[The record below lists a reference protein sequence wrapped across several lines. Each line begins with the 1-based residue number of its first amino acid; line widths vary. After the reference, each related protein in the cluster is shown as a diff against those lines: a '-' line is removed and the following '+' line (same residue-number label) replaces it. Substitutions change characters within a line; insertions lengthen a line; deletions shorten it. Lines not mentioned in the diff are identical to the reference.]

1 MKFNKQKGYNDPAE
15 MFPGNNRN
23 SRLENNNIFT
33 EGMSKMFRGIQGIMA
48 SDIQSR
54 HSMLSGT
61 IREKR
66 RESREGEEEHTSLV
80 TSGSNRPADT
90 DTTHIE

>member
-1 MKFNKQKGYNDPAE
+1 MDLLTFWSVLSVLSNKNV
-15 MFPGNNRN
+15 
-23 SRLENNNIFT
+23 FT
-33 EGMSKMFRGIQGIMA
+33 KGMSKMFGGIQGIMA

-66 RESREGEEEHTSLV
+66 GESRDGEEEEHTSLV

>member
-1 MKFNKQKGYNDPAE
+1 MDLLTFWSVLSVLSNKNV
-15 MFPGNNRN
+15 
-23 SRLENNNIFT
+23 FT
-33 EGMSKMFRGIQGIMA
+33 KGMSKMFGGIQGIMA

-66 RESREGEEEHTSLV
+66 RESRDGEEEEHTSLV